1 MYRIIFL
8 VTKQLLIY
16 FGSCILLKIFE
27 SYELFPQ
34 EKKKKSTHL
43 IFRNSVTEAYLCTM
57 YRPRVKT
64 L

>member
-34 EKKKKSTHL
+34 EKKKKHTPNFQEFSD
-43 IFRNSVTEAYLCTM
+43 
-57 YRPRVKT
+57 
-64 L
+64 